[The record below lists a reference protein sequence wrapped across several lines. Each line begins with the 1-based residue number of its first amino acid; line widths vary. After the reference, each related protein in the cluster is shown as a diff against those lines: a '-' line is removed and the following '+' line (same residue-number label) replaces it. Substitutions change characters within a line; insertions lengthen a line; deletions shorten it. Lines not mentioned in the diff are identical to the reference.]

1 MTGVTLKMNQGHDV
15 MDKKWD
21 LLKSKAI
28 KEPAIVEESEFSNQP
43 LPDWF
48 DVQKLR
54 KSQAVCLKHF
64 GR

>member
-1 MTGVTLKMNQGHDV
+1 MTGVTVKMNQGHDV
-15 MDKKWD
+15 MDKKWE
-21 LLKSKAI
+21 LLKTKAI

-48 DVQKLR
+48 DVHKLR
-54 KSQAVCLKHF
+54 KSQDVCLKHF